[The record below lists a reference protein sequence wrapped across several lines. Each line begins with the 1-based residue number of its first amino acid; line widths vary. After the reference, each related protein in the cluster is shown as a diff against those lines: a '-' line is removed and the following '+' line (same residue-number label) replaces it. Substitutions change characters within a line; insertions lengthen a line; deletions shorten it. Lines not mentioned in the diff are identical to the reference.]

1 MLVTSGKN
9 KWPGIGWRREKQI
22 EKVKRKYRIKDNTE
36 KRIMQS
42 FIMQSFSQTKT
53 NKNHRNK
60 KGRNSERTR
69 ARMNPCISAVAKS

>member
-42 FIMQSFSQTKT
+42 FIMQSFSQT
-53 NKNHRNK
+53 NKNK
-60 KGRNSERTR
+60 Q
-69 ARMNPCISAVAKS
+69 NPQKQKRQEFRENTG